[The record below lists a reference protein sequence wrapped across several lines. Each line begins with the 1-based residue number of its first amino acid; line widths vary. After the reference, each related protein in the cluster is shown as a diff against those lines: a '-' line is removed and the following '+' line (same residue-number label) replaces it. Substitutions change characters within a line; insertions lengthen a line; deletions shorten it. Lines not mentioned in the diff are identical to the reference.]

1 MKIYA
6 GWPEGQVST
15 LTFND
20 MERQCIAYYKM
31 EDDYEVDSLLVETA
45 PANPGC
51 PDILDGCPFC
61 DAPRVIGVLDGSY
74 DGCNIKLVKY
84 MCETIFALTMSDVV
98 LYSMTDECERLSGSS
113 QDDVI

>member
-31 EDDYEVDSLLVETA
+31 EDDYEVGDLLVETA

-61 DAPRVIGVLDGSY
+61 NAPRVIGVLDGSY

-84 MCETIFALTMSDVV
+84 MCETIFALTMLDVV